1 MQGGTWRGQCA
12 TGLLQCRGFGCAQAC
27 VQAGPV
33 GFLVCPEVCTGVVC
47 CRGVSCSTHTVGD
60 VALFPSV
67 HVCLLLRMNGPDR
80 ACLSSACPSLSVC
93 PRLHESWQRR
103 VRDELSPPCQV
114 PTWSRTWSYSSSL
127 GSPCSSW
134 SWRWGSGSAGAAS
147 VSGITSVPAL
157 GASAMPAAW

>member
-1 MQGGTWRGQCA
+1 MAWPVLLRGCCSAGGSVVFRCV
-12 TGLLQCRGFGCAQAC
+12 CRQDPLVSWC
-27 VQAGPV
+27 VLRSARVWCPV
-33 GFLVCPEVCTGVVC
+33 GAYPAC
-47 CRGVSCSTHTVGD
+47 THTVRD

-67 HVCLLLRMNGPDR
+67 HVCLLLQMNGPDR

-93 PRLHESWQRR
+93 AWLHGSRQRW
-103 VRDELSPPCQV
+103 VHDELSPPCQV

-134 SWRWGSGSAGAAS
+134 SWRWGSGSAGAAL

-157 GASAMPAAW
+157 GALAMPAAW